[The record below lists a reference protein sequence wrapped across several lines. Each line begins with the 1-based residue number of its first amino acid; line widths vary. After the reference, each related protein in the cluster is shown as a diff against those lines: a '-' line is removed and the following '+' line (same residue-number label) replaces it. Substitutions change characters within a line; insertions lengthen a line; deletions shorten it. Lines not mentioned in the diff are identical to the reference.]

1 MWFFTENFM
10 KLKWKFKDI
19 PSWLPTILYNNFI
32 HLVLYKTNIGVLSL
46 FKMIADF
53 DITVILFI
61 IEIYLIK
68 LTWEF

>member
-1 MWFFTENFM
+1 M

-32 HLVLYKTNIGVLSL
+32 HLVFYRNFLYKTNIGVLSL